1 MTIPDPRPA
10 TEARPDVLLEL
21 VHSVRAA
28 LLARGESISSAWV
41 EEAAHD
47 LKAGRQV
54 GWTLGTEAI
63 AFASPRAA
71 RTFGH
76 VHVEGPDDR
85 VERAETLFAVLITHL
100 DAPLARLEGGVSGL
114 TDEEEAA
121 LADRFVR
128 VPGASILLRARME
141 RPVPPPLPGGA
152 LSDPPSVERRPVR
165 SIPIDALT
173 NLDWRAFQGT
183 PDQNLVADTFE
194 EDRQSV
200 SDMLGGRV
208 GRFLDE
214 ASTTLVRPDGQL
226 VGAVLIS
233 EHDPRTAVFLDIL
246 VDPSQ
251 RRQGLGRFLV
261 LWGLRAMTAL
271 GYSTARLW
279 VTEANRPAWSLY
291 VSLGFAVT
299 GRARLYRYIRPA
311 VDSPG
316 HPHTSR

>member
-1 MTIPDPRPA
+1 VTIPDPRPA

-21 VHSVRAA
+21 VHAVRVS
-28 LLARGESISSAWV
+28 LVARGESISSAWV
-41 EEAAHD
+41 EEAAQD
-47 LKAGRQV
+47 LKAGRQA

-63 AFASPRAA
+63 AFASAREA

-76 VHVEGPDDR
+76 VHIEGAEER
-85 VERAETLFAVLITHL
+85 VERAETLLAVLITHL
-100 DAPLARLEGGVSGL
+100 EPHLRRLEGGVSGL
-114 TDEEEAA
+114 TEEEEAVVA
-121 LADRFVR
+121 ERFAK
-128 VPGASILLRARME
+128 VPGASLLLRARME
-141 RPVPPPLPGGA
+141 RLVPPPLAGTSLP
-152 LSDPPSVERRPVR
+152 DPAGIERVPVR

-183 PDQNLVADTFE
+183 PDENLVADTFA
-194 EDRQSV
+194 EDRQCV
-200 SDMLGGRV
+200 LDMMAGRV

-214 ASTTLVRPDGQL
+214 ASTALLRPDGRL

-246 VDPSQ
+246 VEPTD

-271 GYSTARLW
+271 GYTTARLW

-291 VSLGFAVT
+291 VSLGFEVT
-299 GRARLYRYIRPA
+299 GKARLFRYVRPGA
-311 VDSPG
+311 EPAAQ
-316 HPHTSR
+316 PQTAR